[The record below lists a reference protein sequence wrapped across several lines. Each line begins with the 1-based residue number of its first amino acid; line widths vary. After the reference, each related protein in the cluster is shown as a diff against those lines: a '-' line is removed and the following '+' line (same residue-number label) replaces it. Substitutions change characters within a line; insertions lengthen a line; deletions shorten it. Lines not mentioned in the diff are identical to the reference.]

1 MCWPYREPEKKI
13 KGQIGLDFTA
23 VDNKS
28 LSDVGRCRLSR
39 QPVRHAR
46 NSLQRRT
53 GIEQNRTC
61 AERREGPAR
70 RRPVFCLGSVR
81 APRAF
86 WRVGAIGEGRG
97 VKRGVKRGMKRGGKK
112 L

>member
-46 NSLQRRT
+46 NSLQRRI
-53 GIEQNRTC
+53 GMERKRTC
-61 AERREGPAR
+61 AERRTGFLFGE
-70 RRPVFCLGSVR
+70 
-81 APRAF
+81 RAF
-86 WRVGAIGEGRG
+86 GRVGAMGEGRG
-97 VKRGVKRGMKRGGKK
+97 VKAGVEAGDEASGKK
-112 L
+112 LD

>member
-1 MCWPYREPEKKI
+1 MLAVPRARKKV
-13 KGQIGLDFTA
+13 KGRIGLDVTA
-23 VDNKS
+23 VYGES

-39 QPVRHAR
+39 QPVRHAG
-46 NSLQRRT
+46 NSLQRRI
-53 GIEQNRTC
+53 GIEQKRTC
-61 AERREGPAR
+61 AERREGPAH

-97 VKRGVKRGMKRGGKK
+97 AKRGGEAGDEAGGKK